1 MILGPQILINA
12 QVWVRAHNAC
22 VMEPPPRKPPWTAE
36 GGLTAAQAQRR
47 GLQDGPNELTPP
59 QRRTLWHR
67 LAEAARDPMLRLLLA
82 ASAIYGWLGELSDA
96 LVLLGFVLFSAGI
109 TLFQEQRT
117 EKVLNALREL
127 SSPRALVIRDGKRQ
141 RVSGTEVVCGDL
153 LVVSEGDRIAADAV
167 LRESS
172 ALRVDE
178 SVLTGESFPV
188 DKSDEHPWIYG
199 GTLVVRGQAV
209 AQVVATG
216 AHTEVGRIG
225 ASLADIARPVS
236 PLVTQT
242 RRLVQ
247 LFSVLGGLLSLTVL
261 LLYGW
266 ARGNWLEASLAG
278 ITLAM
283 SLLPEEFALIL
294 AVFMAMGAWRLSRHR
309 VLTRRAHALEALG
322 AITVLC
328 TDKTGTLTHNRM
340 QVVAMAR
347 WTGAGFEDWRAQ
359 EGDSGPPETLAP
371 LARQAMLASEQ
382 APQDPM
388 EMALV
393 TLALRMG
400 SPQDRL
406 DLQAWRCVHTYG
418 WSAHCMAVTRLWQAH
433 PASPEGALWVAAKG
447 APEAIGTLCRLND
460 TDREALRAHTAW
472 LAQEGWRV
480 LAVAQGTLQDR
491 PWPSTPEGLTMSLV
505 GLVALADP
513 LREGVRSSVQECL
526 QARIRVVMLTGDHPL
541 TARAIA
547 KQAGLDVS
555 ADVVTGDALAAMD
568 ASTWQQTVRSAS
580 VYARIMPQQKLRIV
594 QALRAQGE
602 VVAMTGDGVNDAPSL
617 QAAHIGIAMGQRGT
631 DVAREAACLVLL
643 DDDFTAIVEAARLG
657 RQMHDNLRKALAFV
671 LAVHVPIAGLALLP
685 VVLGG
690 PLILLPLH
698 IACLE
703 LLIDP
708 VCSMA
713 YEAEPPEADLMQR
726 PPRDPQA
733 PLFPWPMVVW
743 SLAQGG
749 VVWAGVATMAVWA
762 LQSGLSA
769 PASRALIFCT
779 LLASN
784 VALIVANRAY
794 SQSLWHSLRQP
805 NPILWRLW
813 ALMALGVVS
822 ILAWAPLRDVFG
834 FELPAP
840 EYRHAALAWALGCV
854 ATVWALLGVMRHW
867 RPGRGTGQK

>member
-657 RQMHDNLRKALAFV
+657 RQMHDNLQGPGLCARGARAHCGARALARGAGGATHLAAPAHRVFGIVDRPGVFHGLRGRAPRGRPDAAAAARPTSPAVSLADGGVELGARRRGVGWRGHDGGVGLAIGVVGSGLARLDFLHLVGIQCRPHRGQPGVLAKSVAQLATTQPHPLAFV
-671 LAVHVPIAGLALLP
+671 GADGAG
-685 VVLGG
+685 GG
-690 PLILLPLH
+690 QH
-698 IACLE
+698 FGVGSTA
-703 LLIDP
+703 
-708 VCSMA
+708 
-713 YEAEPPEADLMQR
+713 R
-726 PPRDPQA
+726 R
-733 PLFPWPMVVW
+733 VW
-743 SLAQGG
+743 
-749 VVWAGVATMAVWA
+749 V
-762 LQSGLSA
+762 
-769 PASRALIFCT
+769 
-779 LLASN
+779 
-784 VALIVANRAY
+784 
-794 SQSLWHSLRQP
+794 
-805 NPILWRLW
+805 
-813 ALMALGVVS
+813 
-822 ILAWAPLRDVFG
+822 
-834 FELPAP
+834 
-840 EYRHAALAWALGCV
+840 
-854 ATVWALLGVMRHW
+854 
-867 RPGRGTGQK
+867 